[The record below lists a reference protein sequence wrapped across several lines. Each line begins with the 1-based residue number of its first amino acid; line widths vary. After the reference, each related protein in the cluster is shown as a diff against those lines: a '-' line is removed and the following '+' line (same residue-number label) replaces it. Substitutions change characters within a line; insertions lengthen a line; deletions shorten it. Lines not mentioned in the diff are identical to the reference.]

1 MTHPTLARRAW
12 TSPASLLSTTLV
24 VLATQTLLSGCAPL
38 LIGGAILG
46 GSMVATD
53 RRSSGTQLDDEG
65 IELKSINRVAEAV
78 GDRGH
83 VNVTSFSRQVLITG
97 EVPAEA
103 DKSRV
108 EQAVARIENV
118 RTVVN
123 ELVVAA
129 PSSLGSRS
137 NDTLLTSK
145 VKASLVDARDVQANT
160 YKVVTERSVVYLM
173 GSVTEREA
181 SRATDIARGVSGV
194 RKVVRMFDIVSE
206 AALAAGQAKAAPA
219 PATAP

>member
-1 MTHPTLARRAW
+1 MRPPAPRLRQARAL
-12 TSPASLLSTTLV
+12 PARLLSTLLA

-38 LIGGAILG
+38 LIGGALLG
-46 GSMVATD
+46 GSMVVTD
-53 RRSSGTQLDDEG
+53 RRSSGTQLDDQG
-65 IELKSINRVAEAV
+65 IELKALNRVAETV

-83 VNVTSFSRQVLITG
+83 VNVTSFNRQVLISG
-97 EVPAEA
+97 EVPTEA

-108 EQAVARIENV
+108 EQALARIENV

-129 PSSLGSRS
+129 ASSLGSRS
-137 NDTLLTSK
+137 NDALLTSK
-145 VKASLVDARDVQANT
+145 VKASMVDAKDIQVNT

-173 GSVTEREA
+173 GTVTEREA

-206 AALAAGQAKAAPA
+206 AALAASQTRPA
-219 PATAP
+219 STP

>member
-1 MTHPTLARRAW
+1 MTHSAPRMHRGRVLSARLLAA
-12 TSPASLLSTTLV
+12 TLV

-65 IELKSINRVAEAV
+65 IELKSISRVAEIV

-83 VNVTSFSRQVLITG
+83 VNVTSFNRQVLITG

-108 EQAVARIENV
+108 EQAVAQIENV
-118 RTVVN
+118 RAVVN
-123 ELVVAA
+123 DLAVAA
-129 PSSLGSRS
+129 PSSLGTRS

-145 VKASLVDARDVQANT
+145 VKASLVDARDVQVNAF
-160 YKVVTERSVVYLM
+160 KVVTERSVVYLM

-181 SRATDIARGVSGV
+181 GRASDIARGVSGV
-194 RKVVRMFDIVSE
+194 RKVVRVFDIVSE
-206 AALAAGQAKAAPA
+206 AALAAGQAKP
-219 PATAP
+219 TAP